1 MRSSSCLLQG
11 WLLGQTVSAQPAEFF
26 QTASVCPQVPLLFL
40 SHSLHLGSGHPSPLS
55 SSPGLTAALGMTD
68 RCGVGKPAPLLGA
81 GAALRWSFPPSSLQ
95 GQAEAETWPE
105 TVLLLVP
112 PLLVS
117 LGSTSI
123 VCPSLKNPGLWLC
136 FLGICLGQ
144 VFFSASCLA
153 SQKPSGVQVP

>member
-1 MRSSSCLLQG
+1 MWGGKASSLAGG
-11 WLLGQTVSAQPAEFF
+11 W
-26 QTASVCPQVPLLFL
+26 
-40 SHSLHLGSGHPSPLS
+40 GSSEVELPSQ
-55 SSPGLTAALGMTD
+55 
-68 RCGVGKPAPLLGA
+68 
-81 GAALRWSFPPSSLQ
+81 FLQ

-117 LGSTSI
+117 LGSTFI
-123 VCPSLKNPGLWLC
+123 VCPSLKNPGLGLC
-136 FLGICLGQ
+136 FLGVRLGQ